1 MSGTRH
7 GADGGHDP
15 LRTFVED
22 RHTAGMGNVDCTTK
36 AERLFREL
44 ANRHN
49 LRFEPD
55 ADAPVEVCWRFPVQP
70 GLSTP
75 ITLALQNLDELNFGV
90 GEFWSYFFPFDDI
103 ATKFEGFIDAWIDGD
118 ARVVMTGR
126 SSGWLQI
133 RDGATWKIV
142 YSANP
147 SLFRR
152 RPKGFLMNEDA
163 RPRSRVG

>member
-1 MSGTRH
+1 
-7 GADGGHDP
+7 
-15 LRTFVED
+15 
-22 RHTAGMGNVDCTTK
+22 MGNVDCTTK
-36 AERLFREL
+36 AERLFLEF
-44 ANRHN
+44 ANRHD

-55 ADAPVEVCWRFPVQP
+55 AEAPVEVCWRFPVQP

-103 ATKFEGFIDAWIDGD
+103 ATRFEGFINAWIEGD
-118 ARVVMTGR
+118 ARVVMTSR

-133 RDGATWKIV
+133 RDGATWKTV
-142 YSANP
+142 YRANP

-152 RPKGFLMNEDA
+152 RPKAFLITEDA
-163 RPRSRVG
+163 RPRSHVR